1 MFVWRS
7 ILMNSVYIEY
17 SFKKDVAFRSR
28 VFFAFLVAVCVL
40 LGFYSLF
47 VTILVPVFI
56 AAIALTYFYKRSLK
70 CEYEYILLDDDLA
83 IDRIINKAKRKK
95 MARYDLSKII
105 DFSSVDEDFYKR
117 YQDKR
122 VKSKKYFSRLN
133 EDDIYALV
141 FNNGNNYE
149 CLYIQADEALKQAI
163 ASRHPHNL
171 HL

>member
-1 MFVWRS
+1 
-7 ILMNSVYIEY
+7 MNSVYVEY

-95 MARYDLSKII
+95 AGRYDLSKII
-105 DFSSVDEDFYKR
+105 DTVNSRNLFLRFY
-117 YQDKR
+117 
-122 VKSKKYFSRLN
+122 
-133 EDDIYALV
+133 
-141 FNNGNNYE
+141 
-149 CLYIQADEALKQAI
+149 
-163 ASRHPHNL
+163 
-171 HL
+171 

>member
-1 MFVWRS
+1 
-7 ILMNSVYIEY
+7 MNSVYVEY

-28 VFFAFLVAVCVL
+28 VLFAFLVAVCVL

-95 MARYDLSKII
+95 AGRYDLSKII
-105 DFSSVDEDFYKR
+105 DFSSVNEDFYKR
-117 YQDKR
+117 YQDKH

>member
-1 MFVWRS
+1 
-7 ILMNSVYIEY
+7 MNSVYVEY

-83 IDRIINKAKRKK
+83 IDRIINKAK
-95 MARYDLSKII
+95 
-105 DFSSVDEDFYKR
+105 
-117 YQDKR
+117 
-122 VKSKKYFSRLN
+122 SKKYFSRLN